1 MSSVVYGGANR
12 LSAWQANLFRFSEL
26 LIILTLLAVDIT
38 WSMHV
43 GFVFRDYGRALA
55 LVAFM
60 LSLWCFYA
68 VSGRGRC
75 LSEIGYYAGMWLSFA
90 ELGCILSYLV
100 AYMRMPL
107 YDVEFAKLDAVLGF
121 YWPAWFA
128 FIRTHG
134 ILNVVLFLGYFSLI
148 PQIIGSI
155 IYFAH
160 AERANRNR
168 ELFCMAVVAL
178 CLTEVVAGTF
188 PAVGAFYHFKIE
200 MGRATHLPDL
210 FHLLAGTQKS
220 FSAPAMEGI
229 VTFPSYHAAMAVIF
243 MYVHRG
249 QRFLFPA
256 IVVLNFLLLLSTPTF
271 GGHYL
276 VDIVAGALVAALS
289 IFIFRQ
295 IKGLDS
301 PIDAW
306 SHKHTTQ
313 ADCSHPACD
322 ISRSNDCTEYVQR

>member
-1 MSSVVYGGANR
+1 MFSVVYNRANQ

-26 LIILTLLAVDIT
+26 FVILLLLAVDIT
-38 WSMHV
+38 WSRQV
-43 GFVFRDYGRALA
+43 GLVFRDYGRVLAVVAL
-55 LVAFM
+55 M
-60 LSLWCFYA
+60 LSLWGFYA
-68 VSGRGRC
+68 ISGRSRR
-75 LSEIGYYAGMWLSFA
+75 LSEIGYYAAMWLSFT

-107 YDVEFAKLDAVLGF
+107 YDVEFTKLDAVLGF
-121 YWPAWFA
+121 YWPGWFE

-134 ILNVVLFLGYFSLI
+134 ILDVVLFLAYFSLI

-155 IYFAH
+155 IFFAH

-200 MGRATHLPDL
+200 MARATHLADL
-210 FHLLAGTQKS
+210 FHLLAGTQKN
-220 FSAPAMEGI
+220 FSSLTMEGI

-276 VDIVAGALVAALS
+276 VDIVAGVLVATLS

-295 IKGLDS
+295 IKGWDS
-301 PIDAW
+301 PIDA
-306 SHKHTTQ
+306 
-313 ADCSHPACD
+313 
-322 ISRSNDCTEYVQR
+322 